1 METIFER
8 KVELQLQRFSFGL
21 DIKIDGSKTT
31 FYTHKSPLVTYSSY
45 TIHIKLNSWCNT
57 DGPNGWKGHGCWYNP
72 YGGIN
77 HKSNGIFINTVKEIE
92 IVLDYLK
99 KLELTE
105 SDFSNLDYLPTLQ
118 GIIQTKLE
126 SSKSCPNQISIL
138 CEEIEN
144 LHKINKELQIKKPN
158 FAQVDHQIE
167 IQKLQKDNRELRERV
182 ERLHET
188 LHKHK
193 STYHM
198 CGFWEYGK
206 EPSDSK
212 LHEKN
217 RVLEIENA
225 GKLRRVEDDIRDS
238 KLHEKIRV
246 LEIENAGKTRQLRK
260 VENDIA
266 KLKET
271 KQSDVLSFTQANTI
285 GQALMDSNI
294 YNCM

>member
-8 KVELQLQRFSFGL
+8 KVEHTLPLRSYQGCLQLQSFSFGL

-57 DGPNGWKGHGCWYNP
+57 DGTGWKGDGSWYDP

-77 HKSNGIFINTVKEIE
+77 HKSYGILINTVKEIE
-92 IVLDYLK
+92 TVLDYLK

-105 SDFSNLDYLPTLQ
+105 SDFSNLEYLPTLKKT
-118 GIIQTKLE
+118 IELKLD

-144 LHKINKELQIKKPN
+144 LHKINKELQIKNPN
-158 FAQVDHQIE
+158 FAQFDAKLE

-188 LHKHK
+188 LHKNK

-225 GKLRRVEDDIRDS
+225 GKS
-238 KLHEKIRV
+238 
-246 LEIENAGKTRQLRK
+246 RQLRK

-271 KQSDVLSFTQANTI
+271 KQADGLSFTQANTI